1 MAAEPPA
8 SPMVSHED
16 RAVSNESRPPLSI
29 EYFVTRIQQA
39 GSISSFP
46 LLFLRGQR
54 HHVYILLFSGFV
66 ERSPPHD
73 EDDR

>member
-46 LLFLRGQR
+46 LFLRGQR
-54 HHVYILLFSGFV
+54 HHVCILLFSGFV